1 MVAKD
6 HPLSQTDVAKI
17 VNEVIE
23 KRMTT
28 MEWIKVILSMA
39 GIPLLAWVLV
49 TLWDFNE
56 QVTRLSQVAE
66 QVTTRLAETNANA
79 ITRVEFDAHNER
91 LNNERMGINVRLNK
105 HDDQIRQLELN
116 QRSSN

>member
-1 MVAKD
+1 MANKEYIT
-6 HPLSQTDVAKI
+6 QTDVAKI
-17 VNEVIE
+17 VAEVIDS
-23 KRMTT
+23 RITT

-56 QVTRLSQVAE
+56 QVTRLSGVAQ
-66 QVTTRLAETNANA
+66 QVTARLAETNANA

-91 LNNERMGINVRLNK
+91 LNNERSGINIRLNK
-105 HDDQIRQLELN
+105 HDEQIRELELN
-116 QRSSN
+116 QRSK

>member
-1 MVAKD
+1 MPTKEQ
-6 HPLSQTDVAKI
+6 PMSQTDVAQI

-23 KRMTT
+23 SRMTT

-66 QVTTRLAETNANA
+66 QVTARLAETNANA

-91 LNNERMGINVRLNK
+91 LNNERMGINIRLNK
-105 HDDQIRQLELN
+105 HDEQIRQLEMK
-116 QRSSN
+116 QRRD